1 MPQYSF
7 RIEDFQLGASLGQGT
22 VGEIFAANEISTG
35 RQVALKI
42 LLPSV
47 SQDRLV
53 RSRFERE
60 IGILEKLRH
69 PNIVEVYGGGE
80 VGGRLFYAME
90 LVNAGTVK
98 DLLIRFGTLP
108 WTEVATITRQVCS
121 ALQYAHNHGIIHR
134 DLKPANLFL
143 TREGHVKLG
152 DFGIARDTRA
162 NDITDQGL
170 TVGTHAYMSPEQ
182 ITADAQI
189 SGKTDLYALGCV
201 MFEMLVGRPPFQGT
215 NFAQLFEQHL
225 RSPAPR
231 VRDFS
236 TDIPQRMDD
245 VIHELLQKSPEAR
258 PFNAR
263 HVQGIMFELLESTHA
278 KGGAGHGISEG
289 VLDAK
294 VPPEPDTCR
303 VDLGADA
310 TVDVGQSLLSRRLT
324 AGTESPPS
332 SWAAVMTLAAIG
344 LAIVVLSALLQSWKT
359 MTP

>member
-1 MPQYSF
+1 MLHYSF
-7 RIEDFQLGASLGQGT
+7 RIKDFQLGVSLGLGT
-22 VGEIFAANEISTG
+22 VGEIFAATEISTG

-42 LLPSV
+42 LLPAV
-47 SQDRLV
+47 SQDRLI
-53 RSRFERE
+53 RTRFERE

-80 VGGRLFYAME
+80 VDGRLFYAME

-98 DLLIRFGTLP
+98 DLLLRFNTLP
-108 WTEVATITRQVCS
+108 WTEVATISKQVCS

-152 DFGIARDTRA
+152 DFGIARDMRS

-182 ITADAQI
+182 ITADARI

-231 VRDFS
+231 VRDLAYEVP
-236 TDIPQRMDD
+236 TRMDET
-245 VIHELLQKSPEAR
+245 IHQLLQKSPDDR

-263 HVQGIMFELLESTHA
+263 HVQGIMFELLDSPQA
-278 KGGAGHGISEG
+278 KEMVGKRKWEVAAETEPTLPSE
-289 VLDAK
+289 
-294 VPPEPDTCR
+294 TCSID
-303 VDLGADA
+303 VGADE
-310 TVDVGQSLLSRRLT
+310 TIDVGQSLLSKRLT
-324 AGTESPPS
+324 AGTQAPPR
-332 SWAAVMTLAAIG
+332 SWQALFTLAAIG
-344 LAIVVLSALLQSWKT
+344 LAIVVLSVLLQSWKT
-359 MTP
+359 IAS